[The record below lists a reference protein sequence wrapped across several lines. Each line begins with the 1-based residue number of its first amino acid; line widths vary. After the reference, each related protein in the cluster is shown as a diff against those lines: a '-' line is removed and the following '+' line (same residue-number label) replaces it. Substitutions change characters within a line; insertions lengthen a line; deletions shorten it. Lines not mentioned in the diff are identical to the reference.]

1 LKSDDAKSLNETN
14 PNEMSLN
21 VKQNQP
27 HCRQRH
33 YERN

>member
-14 PNEMSLN
+14 LNEMSLN